1 MIQAL
6 FQEKLHVLNIG
17 LSSFADSITR
27 AGGSVLQIEWA
38 PPAQGQQ
45 EVGRALARLV
55 NLLSVETANQTAF
68 DAYQS
73 AQPVLNGVGTASQ
86 VLPNIAERMILHSG
100 PPIAWKDMCGPMKG
114 AIVGAILY
122 EGWAENL
129 ARAEAMASSGDIVFE
144 PCHHHNAVG
153 PMAGIISPSMPV
165 WMVTNTTN
173 GYQAFSN
180 FNEGLGKALRFGAN
194 GPDVIT
200 RLKWMGQVLAPAL
213 RASVELLGG
222 IDLKPMMAQALHMGD
237 EVHNRNAAA
246 SSLFLKRLISALL
259 KTRTSAADI
268 AGVVEF
274 IAGNDHFFLNLS
286 MAACKAMTDAA
297 HGVLGSSI
305 VTAMARNGVEFGIR
319 VSGTGSRWFTAP
331 APVVDG
337 LFFPGYSAADAAPDL
352 GDSAITETAGV
363 GGFAMAASPAIVKF
377 VGGTPQDAI
386 DNTMA
391 MTHITV
397 GRNNAFTLPALNFAG
412 SPAGIDIR
420 KVVDTS
426 IQPIINT
433 GIAHREAGIGQI
445 GAGITRAPL
454 ACFTQAVSAL
464 AHSIGSSQ

>member
-6 FQEKLHVLNIG
+6 FQEKLHVLNVG

-165 WMVTNTTN
+165 WMVTNTTTGN
-173 GYQAFSN
+173 QAFSN